1 LSESNYYLGKTVTQ
15 QNPEL
20 WKKVKDDKLKI
31 AEAYNDHKKES
42 DKKDK
47 IQELI
52 TASLDF

>member
-20 WKKVKDDKLKI
+20 WQKVKDDKLKI
-31 AEAYNDHKKES
+31 AEAHNDHKKES